1 MTEILAGAEPSF
13 VAGSPTGILCLHG
26 FGGTPFTVRPVADSL
41 ASHGYT
47 VSVPRLPGHGTTA
60 ADMATT
66 DWSNW
71 QTEVE
76 RAWDELGERCATRII
91 VGLSMGATLALS
103 LATARSDIDGIVV
116 INPLITVDPD
126 MVEQVQMFVDAGA
139 LETDA
144 GPSDI
149 SDPTA
154 TELGYETLPLQP
166 MLSLYAGAA
175 TTLANL
181 STITAPTLVITSRQ
195 DHVVPA
201 ESSQLVVEALGSL
214 ARQVWLEKS
223 FHVATLDV
231 EQQLLSNT
239 IVDFIANL

>member
-1 MTEILAGAEPSF
+1 MTEILVGAEPSF
-13 VAGSPTGILCLHG
+13 VPGSATGILCLHG

-41 ASHGYT
+41 ASLGYT

-66 DWSNW
+66 GWSDW
-71 QTEVE
+71 QFELQ
-76 RAWDELGERCATRII
+76 RAWDQLAEHCSTRVI
-91 VGLSMGATLALS
+91 VGLSMGATLALA
-103 LATARSDIDGIVV
+103 LATTRTDVDGIVA
-116 INPLITVDPD
+116 INPLIAVDPD
-126 MVEQVQMFVDAGA
+126 MVEQVQMFVDSGA

-149 SDPTA
+149 SDPA
-154 TELGYETLPLQP
+154 AKEIGYDTVSLQA
-166 MLSLYAGAA
+166 MLSLYSGAA
-175 TTLANL
+175 STLKTL
-181 STITAPTLVITSRQ
+181 SEITAPTLVVTSRH

-201 ESSQLVVEALGSL
+201 ENSQLVLASLGSL

-231 EQQLLSNT
+231 EQQLLSDT
-239 IVDFIANL
+239 IAGFVANL

>member
-13 VAGSPTGILCLHG
+13 VAGSATGILCLHG

-41 ASHGYT
+41 ASCGYT

-66 DWSNW
+66 DWSEW
-71 QTEVE
+71 QIEVE
-76 RAWDELGERCATRII
+76 RAWDELGERCSTRVI
-91 VGLSMGATLALS
+91 VGLSMGATLALA
-103 LATARSDIDGIVV
+103 LATTRTDVDGVV
-116 INPLITVDPD
+116 AINPLITVDPD
-126 MVEQVQMFVDAGA
+126 MVEQVQMFVDSGA

-149 SDPTA
+149 SDPA
-154 TELGYETLPLQP
+154 AKELGYETLPLQP

-175 TTLANL
+175 ATLASL
-181 STITAPTLVITSRQ
+181 SKITVPTLVVTSRH

-201 ESSQLVVEALGSL
+201 ENSQLVLDALGSL
-214 ARQVWLEKS
+214 ASQVWLEKS

-231 EQQLLSNT
+231 EQQLLSAT
-239 IVDFIANL
+239 IVNFISNL